1 MADTYTTN
9 KAFVKPSQS
18 SYVSTWDIPI
28 NNNLNNIDTCLGGVT
43 EVNLTDKSDYTLT
56 LGNIRNTTIKLT
68 GALVGIVYV
77 RLEAGSGGLFT
88 FINATTGSS
97 GVLVL
102 AWTSGANT
110 YVINRNNTQ
119 IMYADGSNNTWNPAT
134 PQTGDIT
141 YAAPVTVDLTAFN
154 TPPNTNYS
162 ISNADAKNQFFNITG
177 STSAT
182 ITITFPTGYTPAGL
196 YFFRNIAASSANISV
211 VLGASSLL
219 LDAANISQMLVC
231 TGTAWRKA
239 APVYT

>member
-1 MADTYTTN
+1 
-9 KAFVKPSQS
+9 
-18 SYVSTWDIPI
+18 
-28 NNNLNNIDTCLGGVT
+28 
-43 EVNLTDKSDYTLT
+43 
-56 LGNIRNTTIKLT
+56 LT

-119 IMYADGSNNTWNPAT
+119 IMYADGSSNTWNPAT

-141 YAAPVTVDLTAFN
+141 YSAPVTVLLTSIGAGG
-154 TPPNTNYS
+154 NYS
-162 ISNADAKNQFFNITG
+162 ISNAEAKNQFFNITG
-177 STSAT
+177 STSGT

>member
-9 KAFVKPSQS
+9 KAFTKPSQS

-28 NNNLNNIDTCLGGVT
+28 NNNLNNIDTSLGGVT

-88 FINATTGSS
+88 FINATTGSA

-102 AWTSGANT
+102 AWTSGSNT
-110 YVINRNNTQ
+110 YVLNINNTQ

-141 YAAPVTVDLTAFN
+141 YAAPVTVDLTSIGAGG
-154 TPPNTNYS
+154 NYS
-162 ISNADAKNQFFNITG
+162 IANAEAKNQFFNITG
-177 STSAT
+177 STSGT

>member
-77 RLEAGSGGLFT
+77 RLAAGSGGLFT

-141 YAAPVTVDLTAFN
+141 YAAPVTVDLTSIGAGG
-154 TPPNTNYS
+154 NYV
-162 ISNADAKNQFFNITG
+162 IGNAEAKNQFFDITG
-177 STSAT
+177 STSGT
-182 ITITFPTGYTPAGL
+182 ITITFPTGYTQAGL

-231 TGTAWRKA
+231 TGAAWRKA